1 VVYGRSCKG
10 SSGGVD
16 GNIAILAT
24 IGSVTERANTM
35 HEDNAAFSQIGG
47 ARINLMNVTYP
58 YAELSIFRNALR
70 LTCLDR
76 EYVFLRGNIIALAK
90 YRGLFSTG
98 LNIRHSVPTYPEFIV
113 FWVNIFGWGSRYA
126 TLKKQ
131 LQAFGYEVNE

>member
-1 VVYGRSCKG
+1 
-10 SSGGVD
+10 
-16 GNIAILAT
+16 
-24 IGSVTERANTM
+24 M

-113 FWVNIFGWGSRYA
+113 FWVNIFGWRSRYA
-126 TLKKQ
+126 MLKKQ